1 MSDKS
6 TPEVFGSTGA
16 ALIIKKSL
24 TNNSLGHK
32 RPLLKKILNQ
42 KFTNASTIKNIY
54 INNMKLKKHYAG
66 DVRKSSKMRLSGKL
80 RKKPTKGLKRREHN
94 PIDLT
99 LDHHDDNS
107 FDSYS
112 DLEYTSEKSLPPL
125 GRSSHLGSKS
135 QKANKNHER
144 YSRSHERSRDAKA
157 LNANAKMI
165 QKKPVTNARGSNL
178 NSIVVN
184 EHSVKKAL

>member
-6 TPEVFGSTGA
+6 TPEVSGSTGA
-16 ALIIKKSL
+16 ALMIKKSMI
-24 TNNSLGHK
+24 NSSLGRK

-42 KFTNASTIKNIY
+42 KFTNASTIKDIY
-54 INNMKLKKHYAG
+54 INNMKLKRNYIG

-80 RKKPTKGLKRREHN
+80 RKKPLKGPKRREHN

-99 LDHHDDNS
+99 LDQHDDNS

-135 QKANKNHER
+135 QNKNHER
-144 YSRSHERSRDAKA
+144 YSRSHERSRDDKA
-157 LNANAKMI
+157 LNKNSKI
-165 QKKPVTNARGSNL
+165 NLIKPITNARGSNL
-178 NSIVVN
+178 NSIIVN
-184 EHSVKKAL
+184 EHSVIKAL